1 MLFASAAL
9 VAVFAAVIAKSASDE
24 DESVAG
30 ALVAVLGWA
39 SSLWRTAL
47 LVALGLALA
56 IVVDALR
63 CRRWD
68 LARDLI
74 VALSVLVAMTSVLG
88 RVVEGDWLPIEADLW
103 SRWGFPEPRLGFVAA
118 MVTVAGPELVRP
130 ARVLTIWLVPTAAL
144 GAVALE
150 AVSPAGALGGLGL
163 GIAVGALV
171 RVAFGSA
178 AGMPS
183 AERVATALATLGV
196 EIGDLSFAPRQRVG
210 AAEYVGHDANGR
222 PLKVRVLGR
231 DAQDTQRLA
240 RRWRLLAY
248 RDPPRSAPTGR
259 LEQVEHEALAILVAA
274 QAGVRVPEIAV
285 VGLGPDGDA
294 LVATLQPDVEPLELS
309 SADQVTD
316 ETLEELC
323 RQVARLHAAGISH
336 GRLNASSV
344 LVVDDGP
351 MLVDL
356 SAATLGAD
364 QTALDL
370 DVAELLVSCAILV
383 GPERTLR
390 MAVASGWGDVIARVL
405 PYLQRA
411 ALTPHLR
418 DLARTHE
425 VDLEDLRVAVAAA
438 TGTEEPK
445 IAPLLRIRAR
455 DIVVMAAVIFAAYLL
470 ISQLAEIGFDTIAD
484 ELRKADAA
492 WVIVALL
499 LAQTTFVPSAVSA
512 RGGVPTPL
520 PLLPLIA
527 LQSALKFINLTVPS
541 SAGRIATNL
550 RCLQRMGA
558 PRAEAVAGGA
568 IDDASNTIVQAA
580 LFLVAL
586 PFVGVE
592 IDTSEFQ
599 SAGPD
604 RRLLIGIAVALV
616 VTAVTVL
623 ALPKVRAKVMPGVRN
638 TLSSLWVVARSRR
651 KRMGVFGGAI
661 AAELLYA
668 LALGAT
674 CLAYGVE
681 LTLPQLVFV
690 NTSASVLSG
699 LIPVP
704 GGIGA
709 AEAALSAGL
718 IAMGV
723 DESTSFAIALTQ
735 RLCTFYL
742 PPIWGF
748 LSLRWLTRKGYL

>member
-1 MLFASAAL
+1 M
-9 VAVFAAVIAKSASDE
+9 
-24 DESVAG
+24 
-30 ALVAVLGWA
+30 
-39 SSLWRTAL
+39 
-47 LVALGLALA
+47 
-56 IVVDALR
+56 
-63 CRRWD
+63 
-68 LARDLI
+68 
-74 VALSVLVAMTSVLG
+74 
-88 RVVEGDWLPIEADLW
+88 
-103 SRWGFPEPRLGFVAA
+103 
-118 MVTVAGPELVRP
+118 
-130 ARVLTIWLVPTAAL
+130 PTAAL

-183 AERVATALATLGV
+183 VERVATALATLGV

-210 AAEYVGHDANGR
+210 AAEFVGHDANGR

-323 RQVARLHAAGISH
+323 RQVARLHAARISH

-370 DVAELLVSCAILV
+370 DVAELLVACAILV
-383 GPERTLR
+383 GPERALR

-438 TGTEEPK
+438 TGTEEPE
-445 IAPLLRIRAR
+445 IAPLLRIRA
-455 DIVVMAAVIFAAYLL
+455 
-470 ISQLAEIGFDTIAD
+470 G
-484 ELRKADAA
+484 
-492 WVIVALL
+492 
-499 LAQTTFVPSAVSA
+499 
-512 RGGVPTPL
+512 
-520 PLLPLIA
+520 
-527 LQSALKFINLTVPS
+527 
-541 SAGRIATNL
+541 
-550 RCLQRMGA
+550 
-558 PRAEAVAGGA
+558 
-568 IDDASNTIVQAA
+568 
-580 LFLVAL
+580 
-586 PFVGVE
+586 
-592 IDTSEFQ
+592 TSW
-599 SAGPD
+599 SWRP
-604 RRLLIGIAVALV
+604 
-616 VTAVTVL
+616 
-623 ALPKVRAKVMPGVRN
+623 
-638 TLSSLWVVARSRR
+638 
-651 KRMGVFGGAI
+651 
-661 AAELLYA
+661 
-668 LALGAT
+668 
-674 CLAYGVE
+674 
-681 LTLPQLVFV
+681 
-690 NTSASVLSG
+690 
-699 LIPVP
+699 
-704 GGIGA
+704 
-709 AEAALSAGL
+709 
-718 IAMGV
+718 
-723 DESTSFAIALTQ
+723 
-735 RLCTFYL
+735 
-742 PPIWGF
+742 
-748 LSLRWLTRKGYL
+748 